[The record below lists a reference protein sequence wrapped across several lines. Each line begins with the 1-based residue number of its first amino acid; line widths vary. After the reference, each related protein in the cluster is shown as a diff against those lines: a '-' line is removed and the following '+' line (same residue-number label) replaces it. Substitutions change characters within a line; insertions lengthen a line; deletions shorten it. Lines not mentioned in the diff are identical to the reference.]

1 MWTGKSLEIP
11 INTSLNTSPP
21 SSIFIE
27 MELLSNKSPLLGLI
41 TTFPLCADALK
52 RMQKHTGIEESI

>member
-1 MWTGKSLEIP
+1 
-11 INTSLNTSPP
+11 
-21 SSIFIE
+21 

-52 RMQKHTGIEESI
+52 RMQKHTGIEESIYMPTSALVSL